1 MAITAFSIE
10 AAAELDVEQ
19 WLTLNGYVAG
29 NDPNLDDVPPALR
42 AKALDD
48 IVCSGCQVRGAAL
61 VGAGRQKGVSRNV
74 SQGHFRFGASGSTSP
89 HHPLCDLY
97 DDKERRNTD
106 YLVNFASDKSAM
118 TRAIRDLVCR
128 GIRAGLFSQA
138 HIRGMRLWF
147 LQQRVAHA
155 VKLEV
160 GPELLRWCVDMD
172 STRHL
177 DEVPFRP
184 EHGQMPGFD
193 WHRAAKSEWHRRNA
207 ALFGLRRQFFHF
219 HEETIGRALK
229 LIESKGAATVL
240 DPLPLRE
247 KYEAVTHLADFAA
260 LYVARVS
267 GKPLHPSAFRA
278 HKHLKPTAAHALLA
292 LSALLLFAN
301 DWDLGQASADFSML
315 AALPSAADGTEGN
328 VMGLNPFHDYAAWEV
343 IHEARKVAAHRIDA
357 RPVPEQ
363 IAEIEAGLRAAYS
376 HWASQAPHARGEALA
391 WQFCTAPPHRGT

>member
-10 AAAELDVEQ
+10 AASELDVGQ
-19 WLTLNGYVAG
+19 WLTLNGYLPR
-29 NDPNLDDVPPALR
+29 NDPNLDHVPPALR
-42 AKALDD
+42 AKALYD
-48 IVCSGCQVRGAAL
+48 ILCSGCQVRGAAL
-61 VGAGRQKGVSRNV
+61 VGAGRQKGVGRNV
-74 SQGHFRFGASGSTSP
+74 SQGHFRFGASGSTNP

-118 TRAIRDLVCR
+118 TRVVRDLVCR

-138 HIRGMRLWF
+138 HIREMRLWF

-160 GPELLRWCVDMD
+160 EPELLRWCVDMD

-184 EHGQMPGFD
+184 EHGQVPGFD
-193 WHRAAKSEWHRRNA
+193 WHRAAKSEWNRRNA
-207 ALFGLRRQFFHF
+207 TLFGLRRQFFHF
-219 HEETIGRALK
+219 YEETIGRALK
-229 LIESKGAATVL
+229 LIELKGDATVL

-247 KYEAVTHLADFAA
+247 KYEAVTRLTDFAA
-260 LYVARVS
+260 TYVVRVV

-292 LSALLLFAN
+292 LSGLLLFKN
-301 DWDLGQASADFSML
+301 DWDLGQASADFAVL

-328 VMGLNPFHDYAAWEV
+328 VMGLNPFHDYPAWEV
-343 IHEARKVAAHRIDA
+343 IHEARKVAARRIDS
-357 RPVPEQ
+357 RPVSEQ
-363 IAEIEAGLRAAYS
+363 IVEIEASMRAAYE
-376 HWASQAPHARGEALA
+376 HWLPSTALGKGVTASDP
-391 WQFCTAPPHRGT
+391 